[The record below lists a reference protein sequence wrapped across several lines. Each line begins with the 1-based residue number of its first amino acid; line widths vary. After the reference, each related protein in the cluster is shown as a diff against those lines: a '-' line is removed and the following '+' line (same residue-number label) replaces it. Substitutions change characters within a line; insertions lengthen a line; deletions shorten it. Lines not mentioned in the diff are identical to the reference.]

1 MLFPES
7 SHLTPTDPQEHID
20 PNSTQGRLKQVFTRC
35 GDFVELEQVYKAQF
49 AEMCQQLDAQKSKIQ
64 KMMEEFKYFSKEEYS
79 KMFDVFETK
88 KAKLEAH
95 FEENKEI

>member
-1 MLFPES
+1 
-7 SHLTPTDPQEHID
+7 
-20 PNSTQGRLKQVFTRC
+20 
-35 GDFVELEQVYKAQF
+35 
-49 AEMCQQLDAQKSKIQ
+49 MCQQLDAQKSKIQ